1 MMKDVTRIESLSPVA
16 RQAWKRLAS
25 DFPLWK
31 AHLDT
36 RDGELEFAV
45 PAPTESTAGHLVA
58 FSHQNNL
65 WVRFSPPHMCY
76 RASDDSELVSLIRQL
91 TTDQILFKVTMKG
104 DEWVE
109 TTLARPQEK
118 SEALPGHSVRC
129 VSWSGR
135 FDK

>member
-1 MMKDVTRIESLSPVA
+1 MMNMTQTELLCPVA
-16 RQAWKRLAS
+16 RQAWKRLES

-45 PAPTESTAGHLVA
+45 PAPNGSTAGHLVA
-58 FSHQNNL
+58 FTHQNNL

-76 RASDDSELVSLIRQL
+76 LADDENELVSLIRQL

-109 TTLARPQEK
+109 TTLASPQET
-118 SEALPGHSVRC
+118 SESLPGYSVRF
-129 VSWSGR
+129 VSWSGK

>member
-1 MMKDVTRIESLSPVA
+1 MTQTELLCPVA
-16 RQAWKRLAS
+16 RQAWKRLES

-36 RDGELEFAV
+36 QDGELEFAV
-45 PAPTESTAGHLVA
+45 PAPNGSTAGHLVA
-58 FSHQNNL
+58 FTHQNNL

-76 RASDDSELVSLIRQL
+76 LADDENELVSLIRQL

-109 TTLARPQEK
+109 TTLASPQEK
-118 SEALPGHSVRC
+118 SESLPGYSVRF
-129 VSWSGR
+129 VSWSGK

>member
-1 MMKDVTRIESLSPVA
+1 MKDMTQIERMSPVA
-16 RQAWKRLAS
+16 RQAWKRLEA

-45 PAPTESTAGHLVA
+45 PAPTGSTAGQLVA
-58 FSHQNNL
+58 FTHQNNL
-65 WVRFSPPHMCY
+65 WVRFSPPHMSY
-76 RASDDSELVSLIRQL
+76 LADDESELVSLIRQL

-118 SEALPGHSVRC
+118 SEALPGHSVRY
-129 VSWSGR
+129 VSWSGK
-135 FDK
+135 FDR